1 MMRLIA
7 PVVVFVLAVP
17 CFGTAADERRIT
29 NASNV
34 RLRSAPATDASI
46 VAELPLATELVT
58 VAHTG
63 GTEAWYHVETD
74 DGHDGWVL
82 GSLTT
87 VIDPGRPEK
96 TIESVV
102 EARLRRGGNLSARVQ
117 LFELIERT
125 AAHL

>member
-34 RLRSAPATDASI
+34 RLRSSASTDASI
-46 VAELPLATELVT
+46 TAELPLGTELVVLGRT
-58 VAHTG
+58 QAA
-63 GTEAWYHVETD
+63 ESWYHVMTD
-74 DGHDGWVL
+74 DQRDGWVL

-87 VIDPGRPEK
+87 SIDAGRRDQ
-96 TIESVV
+96 TIEAII
-102 EARLRRGGNLSARVQ
+102 EARLRTGGNFAANGQLVDFVERSA
-117 LFELIERT
+117 L
-125 AAHL
+125 